1 MQNISRSDKDYL
13 DLSLALARRALGN
26 VWPNPAVGCVLVAQ
40 GHSAGHSAGHLA
52 DHVVGHIV
60 ARGWTQP
67 GGRPHAEAKALE
79 QAAAAAKGATAYVS
93 LEPCAH
99 HGQTP
104 PCAEA
109 LIAAGIARVVIAVG
123 DPDPRVN
130 GRGAK
135 MLQDAGIEV
144 DWAEPGIAQAAAA
157 LNGGFIA
164 KVRDARPLVT
174 LKLASTLDGRIATA
188 TGESQW
194 ITGPQARAKGH
205 MLRAEHDAILIGI
218 GTALADDPELSCRL
232 PGMLGQSPIHVVLD
246 SRLRLPGDCRLVQG
260 APDLPLWL
268 MTGPDCRNADMQS
281 KGVDVIGVGL
291 DDQGRIDP
299 AAMLAVLAGQGIT
312 RLLVEGGSAVATS
325 LLAAGLV
332 DRLAWF
338 RAPGLM
344 GGDGLPVVG
353 SLGVEALAQMPRF
366 RRDVQNQGIELLGDD
381 VLESYVFQA

>member
-40 GHSAGHSAGHLA
+40 GHSAGHLA

-60 ARGWTQP
+60 GRGWTQP

-232 PGMLGQSPIHVVLD
+232 PGMLGQSPIRVVLD